1 MFDIP
6 TAGRGLVLSKD
17 LCFTSDASLFLQT
30 TSTCS

>member
-17 LCFTSDASLFLQT
+17 LCFTSDASLFLQA